1 MKRLTELDENGNI
14 RVKAF
19 NIENVKSGNWKVMI
33 NEMYELQKR
42 LYAYEETGLSPEQIK
57 KLNEFERSQLVTIL
71 KELAAERA
79 KYHWILPE
87 MELPESGDSVL
98 VTVSGHFGGMIFQD
112 ALELAVYDP
121 VVGWFVDG
129 YPEWE
134 EPEVKAWMHLPE
146 AYGSDVEQRGI
157 FEAEGVDATKEAVYP
172 EWKRKLMQTF
182 LGSRRG

>member
-1 MKRLTELDENGNI
+1 MERLTELDENGNI

-19 NIENVKSGNWKVMI
+19 NIENVESGNWKVMI
-33 NEMYELQKR
+33 NAMYELQNR
-42 LYAYEETGLSPEQIK
+42 LYAYEETGLSPERIK
-57 KLNEFERSQLVTIL
+57 NLNEFERSQLVTLL

-79 KYHWILPE
+79 KHHWILPE
-87 MELPESGDSVL
+87 MKLPESGDLVL

-121 VVGWFVDG
+121 VVGWIVDG

-146 AYGSDVEQRGI
+146 AYGNDVEQSGI
-157 FEAEGVDATKEAVYP
+157 FEAEGVNATKEAVYP

>member
-121 VVGWFVDG
+121 VVGWIVDG
-129 YPEWE
+129 CPEWE

-146 AYGSDVEQRGI
+146 AYGSDVEQSGI

>member
-1 MKRLTELDENGNI
+1 MERLTELDENGNI
-14 RVKAF
+14 CLKELNPKNFMKVSWQKAAE
-19 NIENVKSGNWKVMI
+19 IQAET
-33 NEMYELQKR
+33 QKR
-42 LYAYEETGLSPEQIK
+42 LYAYEETGLSPEEIK
-57 KLNEFERSQLVTIL
+57 NLNEFERSQLVKLL

-87 MELPESGDSVL
+87 TKMPESGDSVL
-98 VTVSGHFGGMIFQD
+98 VTVSGHFCGMVFQD
-112 ALELAVYDP
+112 ALGLAVYDLID
-121 VVGWFVDG
+121 GWTVDG

-146 AYGSDVEQRGI
+146 AYGSDAVQGSLSAVKRAEKAE
-157 FEAEGVDATKEAVYP
+157 EAAYP

>member
-14 RVKAF
+14 RVRAF
-19 NIENVKSGNWKVMI
+19 NIENVESGNWKVMI
-33 NEMYELQKR
+33 NAMYELQKR

-57 KLNEFERSQLVTIL
+57 NLNEFERSQFVTLL

-79 KYHWILPE
+79 KHHWILPE
-87 MELPESGDSVL
+87 MKLPESGDLVL

-121 VVGWFVDG
+121 VVRWIVDG
-129 YPEWE
+129 YPEWG

-146 AYGSDVEQRGI
+146 AYGSDVKHGNI
-157 FEAEGVDATKEAVYP
+157 SAMKKVDNIKGEECP